1 MKPWLLLLAMP
12 LLWLPAIQAQDGNAP
27 APAYPPLEQF
37 DEVISRPLFDESRRP
52 QASEDE
58 DPISESAA
66 AMREK
71 WRLTGVVW
79 EGNQQLAL
87 FSERQGEGRARIKV
101 GMYLDGGWQL
111 EEIGTD
117 TATLSDGIQS
127 LRLDLWEPRL
137 PPSRPPADEP
147 APFNDTIPGQ
157 EGSPDATPA
166 EPADGTGDTVTEP
179 DNNNEQGSNG
189 DPS

>member
-1 MKPWLLLLAMP
+1 MRLWLLLLAMP
-12 LLWLPAIQAQDGNAP
+12 ALWLPATRAQDDSAP
-27 APAYPPLEQF
+27 VPGYPPLEQF
-37 DEVISRPLFDESRRP
+37 DEIIGRPLFDESRRP
-52 QASEDE
+52 QEDENE

-79 EGNQQLAL
+79 EGDQQLAL
-87 FSERQGEGRARIKV
+87 FSERQGEGRARLKV

-111 EEIGTD
+111 EEIMVD
-117 TATLSDGIQS
+117 TVTLSDGAQS

-137 PPSRPPADEP
+137 PSTRPLAEEP
-147 APFNDTIPGQ
+147 VTDTPPEQENDTETP
-157 EGSPDATPA
+157 PA
-166 EPADGTGDTVTEP
+166 EPAPDDTGTAP

-189 DPS
+189 ESS